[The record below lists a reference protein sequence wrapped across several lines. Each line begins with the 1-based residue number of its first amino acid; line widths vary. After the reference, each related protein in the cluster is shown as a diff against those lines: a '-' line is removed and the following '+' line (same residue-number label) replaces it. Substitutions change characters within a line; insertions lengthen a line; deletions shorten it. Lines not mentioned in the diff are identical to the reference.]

1 MKKFALAFSITLL
14 TLCIP
19 VMGAHA
25 DDGANP
31 TATSVTA
38 QQSAQPQSGE
48 ENNEPR
54 HRITEEHL
62 GLEAL
67 PITIVVGAVIIAIGL
82 AVGIG
87 RRRSSSE

>member
-1 MKKFALAFSITLL
+1 MKKFALIFSLALL
-14 TLCIP
+14 ALSIP
-19 VMGAHA
+19 LSGARA
-25 DDGANP
+25 EDGASP
-31 TATSVTA
+31 TASSVTS
-38 QQSAQPQSGE
+38 QQSPQPQSGE

-54 HRITEEHL
+54 HRISEEHL

-87 RRRSSSE
+87 RRRSISE